1 MMDFQRFITQ
11 LEITITNDLPGEES
25 QQKMR
30 VNYDQSIELPFSI
43 NNSTPA
49 AVLILLYLE
58 DNEIYFFLTKRTDE
72 LENHK
77 GQISLPGGMQEGNEK
92 LIDTAL
98 RETQEEIGI
107 NKTSISIIGKIT
119 PLFVPVTGFMIY
131 PFIGYSLNKLDPK
144 MDPVEVAAIFSVNIS
159 DLLNKEN
166 RTIEQRNIRGY
177 DVQVPYFK
185 LNDYKVWGATSMILS
200 EFRDLINSKNENL
213 YEPNWY

>member
-1 MMDFQRFITQ
+1 MDFQRFITQ
-11 LEITITNDLPGEES
+11 LKITINKDLPGEES
-25 QQKMR
+25 HQKMR
-30 VNYDQSIELPFSI
+30 VIYDQSIELPFSKI
-43 NNSTPA
+43 NSTQA
-49 AVLILLYLE
+49 AVLILLYLA

-72 LENHK
+72 LKHHK
-77 GQISLPGGMQEGNEK
+77 GQISLPGGTQEGNEK

-107 NKTSISIIGKIT
+107 NKTSISIIGTIT

-144 MDPVEVAAIFSVNIS
+144 PDPVEVATIFSVNIS

-166 RTIEQRNIRGY
+166 QTTEQRNIRGY

-185 LNDYKVWGATSMILS
+185 LNDYQVWGATSMILS
-200 EFRDLINSKNENL
+200 EFRDLIKSINEK
-213 YEPNWY
+213 

>member
-1 MMDFQRFITQ
+1 MDFQRFITQ
-11 LEITITNDLPGEES
+11 LKITINKDLPGEES
-25 QQKMR
+25 HQKMR
-30 VNYDQSIELPFSI
+30 VIYDQSIELPFSKI
-43 NNSTPA
+43 NSTQA
-49 AVLILLYLE
+49 AVLILLYLA

-72 LENHK
+72 LKHHK
-77 GQISLPGGMQEGNEK
+77 GQISLPGGTQEGNEK

-107 NKTSISIIGKIT
+107 NKTSISIIGTIT

-144 MDPVEVAAIFSVNIS
+144 PDPVEVATIFSVNIS

-166 RTIEQRNIRGY
+166 RTTEQRNISGY

-185 LNDYKVWGATSMILS
+185 LNDYQVWGATSMILS
-200 EFRDLINSKNENL
+200 EFRDLIKSINEK
-213 YEPNWY
+213 

>member
-1 MMDFQRFITQ
+1 MDFQRFITQ
-11 LEITITNDLPGEES
+11 LKITINNDLPGEES
-25 QQKMR
+25 HQKMR
-30 VNYDQSIELPFSI
+30 VIYDQSIELPFSEI
-43 NNSTPA
+43 NSIPA
-49 AVLILLYLE
+49 AVLILLYLA

-72 LENHK
+72 LKHHK
-77 GQISLPGGMQEGNEK
+77 GQISLPGGKQEGNEK

-107 NKTSISIIGKIT
+107 NKTSISIIGTIT

-144 MDPVEVAAIFSVNIS
+144 PDPVEVATIFSVNIS

-166 RTIEQRNIRGY
+166 RTTEQRNIRGY

-185 LNDYKVWGATSMILS
+185 LNDYQVWGATSMILS
-200 EFRDLINSKNENL
+200 EFRDLIKSINEK
-213 YEPNWY
+213 

>member
-1 MMDFQRFITQ
+1 MMDFQHFITQ
-11 LEITITNDLPGEES
+11 LEITITNYLPGEES
-25 QQKMR
+25 QHKMR
-30 VNYDQSIELPFSI
+30 VNYDQSIELPFSK
-43 NNSTPA
+43 NNSKPA

-77 GQISLPGGMQEGNEK
+77 GQISLPGGTQEKNEK

-107 NKTSISIIGKIT
+107 NKTSISIIGTIT
-119 PLFVPVTGFMIY
+119 PLFVPVTGFLIY
-131 PFIGYSLNKLDPK
+131 PFIGYSLNKLTPK
-144 MDPVEVAAIFSVNIS
+144 PDPVEVATIFSVNIS

-166 RTIEQRNIRGY
+166 QTIEQRNIRGY

-185 LNDYKVWGATSMILS
+185 FNDYQVWCATAMILS
-200 EFRDLINSKNENL
+200 EFRDLIKSINEK
-213 YEPNWY
+213 

>member
-1 MMDFQRFITQ
+1 MDFQRFITQ
-11 LEITITNDLPGEES
+11 LKITINNDLPGEES
-25 QQKMR
+25 HKKMR
-30 VNYDQSIELPFSI
+30 VIYDQSIELPFSKI
-43 NNSTPA
+43 NSTQA
-49 AVLILLYLE
+49 AVLILLYLV

-72 LENHK
+72 LKHHK
-77 GQISLPGGMQEGNEK
+77 GQISLPGGTQEGNEK

-107 NKTSISIIGKIT
+107 NKTSISIIGTIT

-144 MDPVEVAAIFSVNIS
+144 VDPVEVAAIFSVNIS

-200 EFRDLINSKNENL
+200 EFRDLIKSINEK
-213 YEPNWY
+213 

>member
-11 LEITITNDLPGEES
+11 LKITINKDLPGEES
-25 QQKMR
+25 HQKMR
-30 VNYDQSIELPFSI
+30 VIYDQSIELPFSK
-43 NNSTPA
+43 NNSTQA
-49 AVLILLYLE
+49 AVLILLYLA

-72 LENHK
+72 LKHHK
-77 GQISLPGGMQEGNEK
+77 GQISLPGGTQEGNEK

-107 NKTSISIIGKIT
+107 NKTSISIIGTIT

-144 MDPVEVAAIFSVNIS
+144 PDPVEVATIFSVNIS

-166 RTIEQRNIRGY
+166 RTTEQRNIRGY

-185 LNDYKVWGATSMILS
+185 LNDYQVWGATSMILS
-200 EFRDLINSKNENL
+200 EFRDLIKSINEK
-213 YEPNWY
+213 

>member
-30 VNYDQSIELPFSI
+30 VNYDQSIELPFSK
-43 NNSTPA
+43 NNATAA

-72 LENHK
+72 LKHHK
-77 GQISLPGGMQEGNEK
+77 GQISLPGGTQEGNEK

-107 NKTSISIIGKIT
+107 NKTSISIIGTIT

-131 PFIGYSLNKLDPK
+131 PFIGYSLNKLNPK
-144 MDPVEVAAIFSVNIS
+144 PDPVEVATIFSVNIS

-166 RTIEQRNIRGY
+166 RTTEQRNIRGY

-185 LNDYKVWGATSMILS
+185 LNDYQVWGATSMILS
-200 EFRDLINSKNENL
+200 EFRDLIKFINEK
-213 YEPNWY
+213 

>member
-1 MMDFQRFITQ
+1 MNFQRFITQ
-11 LEITITNDLPGEES
+11 LKITINKDLPGEES
-25 QQKMR
+25 HQKMR
-30 VNYDQSIELPFSI
+30 VIYDQSIELPFSKI
-43 NNSTPA
+43 NSTQA
-49 AVLILLYLE
+49 AVLILLYLA

-72 LENHK
+72 LKHHK
-77 GQISLPGGMQEGNEK
+77 GQISLPGGTQEGNEK

-107 NKTSISIIGKIT
+107 NKTSISIIGTIT

-144 MDPVEVAAIFSVNIS
+144 PDPVEVATIFSVNIS

-166 RTIEQRNIRGY
+166 RTTEQRNIRGY

-185 LNDYKVWGATSMILS
+185 LNDYQVWGATSMILS
-200 EFRDLINSKNENL
+200 EFRDLIKSINEK
-213 YEPNWY
+213 

>member
-11 LEITITNDLPGEES
+11 LKITINKDLPGEES
-25 QQKMR
+25 HQKMR
-30 VNYDQSIELPFSI
+30 VIYDQSIELPFSKI
-43 NNSTPA
+43 NSIPA
-49 AVLILLYLE
+49 AVLILLYLA

-72 LENHK
+72 LKHHK
-77 GQISLPGGMQEGNEK
+77 GQISLPGGTQEGNEK

-107 NKTSISIIGKIT
+107 NKTSISIIGTIT

-144 MDPVEVAAIFSVNIS
+144 PDPVEVATIFSVNIS

-166 RTIEQRNIRGY
+166 RTTEQRNIRGY

-185 LNDYKVWGATSMILS
+185 LNDYQVWGATSMILS
-200 EFRDLINSKNENL
+200 EFKDLIKSINKK
-213 YEPNWY
+213 

>member
-1 MMDFQRFITQ
+1 MMDFQRFITH

-25 QQKMR
+25 HQKMG
-30 VNYDQSIELPFSI
+30 VNYDQSIELSFSK

-49 AVLILLYLE
+49 AVLILLYSE
-58 DNEIYFFLTKRTDE
+58 DNEIYFFLTKRTDA

-77 GQISLPGGMQEGNEK
+77 GQISLPGGTQEGNEK

-98 RETQEEIGI
+98 RETREEIGI
-107 NKTSISIIGKIT
+107 NKTSISIIGTIT

-144 MDPVEVAAIFSVNIS
+144 PDPVEVAEIFSVNIS
-159 DLLNKEN
+159 DLLSKEN

-200 EFRDLINSKNENL
+200 EFRDLIKSINGE
-213 YEPNWY
+213 

>member
-1 MMDFQRFITQ
+1 MNFQRFITQ
-11 LEITITNDLPGEES
+11 LKITINNDLPGEES
-25 QQKMR
+25 HQKMR
-30 VNYDQSIELPFSI
+30 VIYDQSIELPFSKI
-43 NNSTPA
+43 NSIPA
-49 AVLILLYLE
+49 AVLILLYLA

-72 LENHK
+72 LKHHK
-77 GQISLPGGMQEGNEK
+77 GQISLPGGTQEGNEK

-107 NKTSISIIGKIT
+107 NKTSISIIGTIT

-144 MDPVEVAAIFSVNIS
+144 PDPVEVATIFSVNIS

-166 RTIEQRNIRGY
+166 RTTEQRNIRGY

-185 LNDYKVWGATSMILS
+185 LNDYQVWGATSMILS
-200 EFRDLINSKNENL
+200 EFRDLIKSINEK
-213 YEPNWY
+213 

>member
-77 GQISLPGGMQEGNEK
+77 GQISLPGGTQEGNEK

-107 NKTSISIIGKIT
+107 NKTSISIIGTIT

-144 MDPVEVAAIFSVNIS
+144 PDPVEVATIFSVNIS

-166 RTIEQRNIRGY
+166 RTTEQRNIRGY

-185 LNDYKVWGATSMILS
+185 LNDYQVWGATSMILS
-200 EFRDLINSKNENL
+200 EFRDLIKSINEK
-213 YEPNWY
+213 

>member
-1 MMDFQRFITQ
+1 MDFQRFITQ
-11 LEITITNDLPGEES
+11 LKITINNDLPGEES
-25 QQKMR
+25 HKKMR
-30 VNYDQSIELPFSI
+30 VIYDQSIELPFSKI
-43 NNSTPA
+43 NSTQA
-49 AVLILLYLE
+49 AVLILLYLV

-72 LENHK
+72 LKHHK
-77 GQISLPGGMQEGNEK
+77 GQISLPGGTQEGNEK

-107 NKTSISIIGKIT
+107 NKTSISIIGTIT

-144 MDPVEVAAIFSVNIS
+144 PDPVEVATIFSVNIS

-166 RTIEQRNIRGY
+166 RTTEQRNIRGY

-185 LNDYKVWGATSMILS
+185 LNDYQVWGATSMILS
-200 EFRDLINSKNENL
+200 EFRDLIKSINGK
-213 YEPNWY
+213 